1 MTDPSLRE
9 SSSNGEWGL
18 SRPQSTVRPANVEEV
33 LYDDLPTNHPHPRS
47 IGVPHR
53 MRWDPHRVLHDRTYP
68 PRSTG
73 APVEWLTVEPS
84 RPHLEVARITVRSSN
99 YSVETLLHTMLDR
112 ARALGADAI
121 VPDVPMVV
129 ISRLRS
135 PYYEPGL
142 LGPAGA
148 AFGLYGYGWYTP
160 YSSNPYLLTQGAT
173 DQPRIE
179 HALSGIAIR
188 FEETPQ

>member
-1 MTDPSLRE
+1 MATLARTILTLAVTAFLTGCVGTRIEYFTD
-9 SSSNGEWGL
+9 
-18 SRPQSTVRPANVEEV
+18 T
-33 LYDDLPTNHPHPRS
+33 
-47 IGVPHR
+47 
-53 MRWDPHRVLHDRTYP
+53 TYP
-68 PRSTG
+68 PRSTS
-73 APVEWLTVEPS
+73 ASVDWLSAKPARGHV
-84 RPHLEVARITVRSSN
+84 EVARITVQSSN
-99 YSVETLLHTMLDR
+99 YSLETFQQTIMDR

-129 ISRLRS
+129 MSQPGS

-160 YSSNPYLLTQGAT
+160 YSSNPYILTQGAT

>member
-1 MTDPSLRE
+1 MTALPGIILSLAALAV
-9 SSSNGEWGL
+9 L
-18 SRPQSTVRPANVEEV
+18 SGCVGTRTERF
-33 LYDDLPTNHPHPRS
+33 T
-47 IGVPHR
+47 
-53 MRWDPHRVLHDRTYP
+53 DRTYP
-68 PRSTG
+68 PRSAAT
-73 APVEWLTVEPS
+73 PIEWLAAEPA
-84 RPHLEVARITVRSSN
+84 RPHVEVARITVQSSN
-99 YSVETLLHTMLDR
+99 YGMETLRQTMLDR

-121 VPDVPMVV
+121 MPDVPMVV
-129 ISRLRS
+129 RYQTGS

-160 YSSNPYLLTQGAT
+160 YSSNPYILTQGAT

-179 HALSGIAIR
+179 HALSGVAIR

>member
-1 MTDPSLRE
+1 MTTLGRAILTLAVTAFLTGCVGTRIEYFTD
-9 SSSNGEWGL
+9 
-18 SRPQSTVRPANVEEV
+18 T
-33 LYDDLPTNHPHPRS
+33 
-47 IGVPHR
+47 
-53 MRWDPHRVLHDRTYP
+53 TYP
-68 PRSTG
+68 PRSTA
-73 APVEWLTVEPS
+73 APVDWLTAEPA
-84 RPHLEVARITVRSSN
+84 RPHVEVARITVRSSN
-99 YSVETLLHTMLDR
+99 YSVETLRQTMLAR

-121 VPDVPMVV
+121 VPDVPVV
-129 ISRLRS
+129 VMSQPGS

-148 AFGLYGYGWYTP
+148 AFNLYGYGWYTP
-160 YSSNPYLLTQGAT
+160 YSSNPYILTQGAT

>member
-1 MTDPSLRE
+1 
-9 SSSNGEWGL
+9 
-18 SRPQSTVRPANVEEV
+18 
-33 LYDDLPTNHPHPRS
+33 
-47 IGVPHR
+47 
-53 MRWDPHRVLHDRTYP
+53 
-68 PRSTG
+68 
-73 APVEWLTVEPS
+73 
-84 RPHLEVARITVRSSN
+84 
-99 YSVETLLHTMLDR
+99 
-112 ARALGADAI
+112 
-121 VPDVPMVV
+121 
-129 ISRLRS
+129 
-135 PYYEPGL
+135 

>member
-1 MTDPSLRE
+1 M
-9 SSSNGEWGL
+9 
-18 SRPQSTVRPANVEEV
+18 
-33 LYDDLPTNHPHPRS
+33 
-47 IGVPHR
+47 
-53 MRWDPHRVLHDRTYP
+53 
-68 PRSTG
+68 
-73 APVEWLTVEPS
+73 
-84 RPHLEVARITVRSSN
+84 ARITVRSSN

>member
-1 MTDPSLRE
+1 MTTLGRTILTLAVSAF
-9 SSSNGEWGL
+9 L
-18 SRPQSTVRPANVEEV
+18 SGCVGTSTE
-33 LYDDLPTNHPHPRS
+33 YFTDT
-47 IGVPHR
+47 
-53 MRWDPHRVLHDRTYP
+53 TYP
-68 PRSTG
+68 PRSTT
-73 APVEWLTVEPS
+73 APVEWLTAEPA

-99 YSVETLLHTMLDR
+99 YSTETLRQMMLDR

-121 VPDVPMVV
+121 VPDVPMVLK
-129 ISRLRS
+129 SQPGS

-179 HALSGIAIR
+179 HALSGVAIR

>member
-1 MTDPSLRE
+1 MTTLPRILLTLAVSAFLTGCVGTR
-9 SSSNGEWGL
+9 
-18 SRPQSTVRPANVEEV
+18 VE
-33 LYDDLPTNHPHPRS
+33 YFTDTN
-47 IGVPHR
+47 
-53 MRWDPHRVLHDRTYP
+53 YP
-68 PRSTG
+68 PRRTA
-73 APVEWLTVEPS
+73 APVEWLTAEPA

-99 YSVETLLHTMLDR
+99 YSVETLRHTMLER

-129 ISRLRS
+129 MAQPGS

-160 YSSNPYLLTQGAT
+160 YSSNPYILTQGAT

-188 FEETPQ
+188 FEETLP

>member
-1 MTDPSLRE
+1 MTTFGQAILTLAVMAFLTGCVGTRIEYCTD
-9 SSSNGEWGL
+9 
-18 SRPQSTVRPANVEEV
+18 T
-33 LYDDLPTNHPHPRS
+33 
-47 IGVPHR
+47 
-53 MRWDPHRVLHDRTYP
+53 TYP
-68 PRSTG
+68 PRSAT
-73 APVEWLTVEPS
+73 APVDWLQTEPE
-84 RPHLEVARITVRSSN
+84 RPHMEIARITVRSSN
-99 YSVETLLHTMLDR
+99 YSFETLRKTMLDH

-121 VPDVPMVV
+121 VPEVPMALM
-129 ISRLRS
+129 SQTGS

-160 YSSNPYLLTQGAT
+160 YSSNPYILTQGAT

-188 FEETPQ
+188 FEENQPTCENKP

>member
-1 MTDPSLRE
+1 MTTRGRTILTLMVMAFLTGCVGTRIE
-9 SSSNGEWGL
+9 
-18 SRPQSTVRPANVEEV
+18 
-33 LYDDLPTNHPHPRS
+33 YFTN
-47 IGVPHR
+47 
-53 MRWDPHRVLHDRTYP
+53 MTYP
-68 PRSTG
+68 PRSTA
-73 APVEWLTVEPS
+73 APIDWLTAEPA
-84 RPHLEVARITVRSSN
+84 RPHVEVARIIVRSSN
-99 YSVETLLHTMLDR
+99 YSVETLRQTMLDR

-121 VPDVPMVV
+121 VPDVPVV
-129 ISRLRS
+129 VMSQPGS

-160 YSSNPYLLTQGAT
+160 YSSNPYILTQGAT

>member
-1 MTDPSLRE
+1 MTTLGRTILTLAASAF
-9 SSSNGEWGL
+9 L
-18 SRPQSTVRPANVEEV
+18 SGCVGTSTE
-33 LYDDLPTNHPHPRS
+33 YFTDTTYSPRS
-47 IGVPHR
+47 A
-53 MRWDPHRVLHDRTYP
+53 
-68 PRSTG
+68 S
-73 APVEWLTVEPS
+73 ASVEWLTAEPA

-99 YSVETLLHTMLDR
+99 YSMETLRQTMLDR

-129 ISRLRS
+129 KSQPGS

-148 AFGLYGYGWYTP
+148 AFSLYGYGWYTP

-179 HALSGIAIR
+179 HVLSGVAIR
-188 FEETPQ
+188 FEETLQ